1 LSGAGFAVAFGQ
13 RKVPIGQPAVE
24 QEPANQTQAGQAPPD
39 APQPE
44 HQQGKVLPDEV
55 WQGKTGDML
64 RMLGMSPNDPSN
76 LVPDANSVNA
86 RLDRDR
92 AKFEARLAEMN
103 RTVAERVPGGQMRGF
118 SLLPDPCWNGEMGQ
132 LLMMRLELFP
142 YDDWNMIFLPADAA
156 TAAAFDMPLHP
167 NGNVPA
173 FVSNAERFLREA
185 DTRLRAAHDEAAR
198 TQNFGQFSDD
208 LEEIRDKVKGLA
220 RAFLSELD
228 KAGQERNG

>member
-1 LSGAGFAVAFGQ
+1 VAFGK

-142 YDDWNMIFLPADAA
+142 YDDWNMIFLPATSPPSFQTPNDSCARPTHASAPPTTKRPAPRILASSA
-156 TAAAFDMPLHP
+156 TTWKKSA
-167 NGNVPA
+167 
-173 FVSNAERFLREA
+173 
-185 DTRLRAAHDEAAR
+185 TR
-198 TQNFGQFSDD
+198 
-208 LEEIRDKVKGLA
+208 
-220 RAFLSELD
+220 
-228 KAGQERNG
+228 